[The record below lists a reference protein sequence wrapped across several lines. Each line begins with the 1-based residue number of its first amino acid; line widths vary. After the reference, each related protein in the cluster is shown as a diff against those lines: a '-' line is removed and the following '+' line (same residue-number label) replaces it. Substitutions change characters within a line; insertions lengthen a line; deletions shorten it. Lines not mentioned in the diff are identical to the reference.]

1 MRKREES
8 ETTPIS
14 DLVADDPS
22 IADVAYWDG
31 LPEPEYA
38 EPDSEEAKRI
48 RARREKLLKGTPV
61 E

>member
-1 MRKREES
+1 MAEREERL
-8 ETTPIS
+8 EPID

-38 EPDSEEAKRI
+38 EPDSDVAKRI
-48 RARREKLLKGTPV
+48 RERREQLLKGKPA
-61 E
+61 